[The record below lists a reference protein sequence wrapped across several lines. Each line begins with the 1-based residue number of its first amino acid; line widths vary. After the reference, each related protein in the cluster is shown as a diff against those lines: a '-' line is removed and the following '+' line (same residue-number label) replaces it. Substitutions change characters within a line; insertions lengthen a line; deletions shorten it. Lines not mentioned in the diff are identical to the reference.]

1 MPTKAELYVPAS
13 LFSVENPLREA
24 SAKVAGYM
32 VRNRISRVGICLEPG
47 WQAVEALLGC
57 MHAGVSAGMLSMRWP
72 GAAVNQ
78 ALGQLGIKYV
88 LTKRTDLKVEC
99 LDPAVCYVETPLTGN
114 ASSHKGVATIVYT
127 SGSSATPRAVAHSLE
142 NHITSAQSACAA
154 LDLGSSDRW
163 LLSLPLWHVS
173 GISIVFR
180 CSIAGATIVIP
191 DPGMSL
197 MEALSSYQITHV
209 SMVPTQLIRAL
220 EQAQKPP
227 RHLRAVFVGGGP
239 LPQGVLKT
247 AVNRGWPIRS
257 TYGMTETSS
266 MVTLSQKNPPP
277 GSSGHALQGNELK
290 IAGDGEI
297 LVRSPSICLGYL
309 NNDAIVSVADDD
321 GWLHTGDL
329 GRLDENGELY
339 VLGRKDNMFISGG
352 ENISPEEIEFA
363 LCDVRGVQ
371 KAVVVPVPDPEFG
384 QRPVAF
390 IKGSAKFKDLERA
403 LNREL
408 PRFKIPKYY
417 PWPDSAG
424 SHSLKPDRKL
434 FTELAARLQENS

>member
-1 MPTKAELYVPAS
+1 MS
-13 LFSVENPLREA
+13 LFSVENPLWEA
-24 SAKVAGYM
+24 SAKVACYL
-32 VRNRISRVGICLEPG
+32 VRKHMSKVGICLEPG

-57 MHAGVSAGMLSMRWP
+57 VYAGVSACMLSMRWP
-72 GAAVNQ
+72 GAAVNR
-78 ALGQLGIKYV
+78 ALGQLGIEYAV
-88 LTKRTDLKVEC
+88 TTRTDLEVEC
-99 LDPAVCYVETPLTGN
+99 LDPAVCYDEKPHIADV
-114 ASSHKGVATIVYT
+114 SSYEGVATIVYT
-127 SGSSATPRAVAHSLE
+127 SGSSAAPKAVAHSLE

-191 DPGMSL
+191 DPGISL
-197 MEALSSYQITHV
+197 MEGLSSYQITHV
-209 SMVPTQLIRAL
+209 SMVPTQLIRVL

-227 RHLRAVFVGGGP
+227 RHLRAVIVGGGP

-247 AVNRGWPIRS
+247 AVNKGWPIRT

-266 MVTLSQKNPPP
+266 MVTLSPKNPSP
-277 GSSGHALQGNELK
+277 GSSGHALQGHELK
-290 IAGDGEI
+290 IAEEGEI
-297 LVRSPSICLGYL
+297 LVRSQAICLGYL
-309 NNDAIVSVADDD
+309 NNDAIVSIADDD

-352 ENISPEEIEFA
+352 ENISPEEIEHT
-363 LCDVRGVQ
+363 LCDVHGVQ

-390 IKGSAKFKDLERA
+390 IKGSVKLEDLERA

-408 PRFKIPKYY
+408 PRFRIPKYY
-417 PWPDSAG
+417 PWPDSAE

-434 FTELAARLQENS
+434 FTELAVRVQESH

>member
-1 MPTKAELYVPAS
+1 
-13 LFSVENPLREA
+13 
-24 SAKVAGYM
+24 M

-47 WQAVEALLGC
+47 RQAVEALLGC
-57 MHAGVSAGMLSMRWP
+57 VQAGVSACMLSTRWP

-78 ALGQLGIKYV
+78 VLGRLGIEYV
-88 LTKRTDLKVEC
+88 LTTRTDLEVKC
-99 LDPAVCYVETPLTGN
+99 LDPAELYAEKPLTGN
-114 ASSHKGVATIVYT
+114 ASSHEGAATIVYT

-142 NHITSAQSACAA
+142 NHITSAKSACAA
-154 LDLGSSDRW
+154 LGLLSSDRW

-180 CSIAGATIVIP
+180 CSVAGAKIVIP

-197 MEALSSYQITHV
+197 IEALSSHQITHV
-209 SMVPTQLIRAL
+209 SMVPTQLIRVL

-227 RHLRAVFVGGGP
+227 SHLRAVIVGGGP
-239 LPQGVLKT
+239 MPQGVLKM
-247 AVNRGWPIRS
+247 AINKGWPIRT
-257 TYGMTETSS
+257 TYGMTETAS
-266 MVTLSQKNPPP
+266 MVTLSKKNPSS

-309 NNDAIVSVADDD
+309 NVDTIVNIADED

-329 GRLDENGELY
+329 GRLDDNGELY

-352 ENISPEEIEFA
+352 ENISPEEIEHT
-363 LCDVRGVQ
+363 LCGAQGVQ

-384 QRPVAF
+384 RRPVAF
-390 IKGSAKFKDLERA
+390 IQGNVKFEELELI

-417 PWPDSAG
+417 PWPERIG
-424 SHSLKPDRKL
+424 FHSLKPDRKL
-434 FTELAARLQENS
+434 FTELAARLQENP

>member
-1 MPTKAELYVPAS
+1 MS
-13 LFSVENPLREA
+13 LFSVENRLREA

-32 VRNRISRVGICLEPG
+32 VRNRISSVGICLESG
-47 WQAVEALLGC
+47 RQAVEVLLGC
-57 MHAGVSAGMLSMRWP
+57 VYAGASACMLSMRWP
-72 GAAVNQ
+72 GAAVDQ
-78 ALGQLGIKYV
+78 ALGRLGIECAV
-88 LTKRTDLKVEC
+88 TTRTDLEVEC
-99 LDPAVCYVETPLTGN
+99 LDPAVWYAEKPHTADV
-114 ASSHKGVATIVYT
+114 SSYEGVATIVYT
-127 SGSSATPRAVAHSLE
+127 SGSSAAPKAVAHSLE

-329 GRLDENGELY
+329 GRIDENGELY

-352 ENISPEEIEFA
+352 ENISPEEIEHT
-363 LCDVRGVQ
+363 LCGVQGVQ

-390 IKGSAKFKDLERA
+390 IKGNAKIEDLGMV

-417 PWPDSAG
+417 PWPDSIQ

-434 FTELAARLQENS
+434 FAELAVQLQDST